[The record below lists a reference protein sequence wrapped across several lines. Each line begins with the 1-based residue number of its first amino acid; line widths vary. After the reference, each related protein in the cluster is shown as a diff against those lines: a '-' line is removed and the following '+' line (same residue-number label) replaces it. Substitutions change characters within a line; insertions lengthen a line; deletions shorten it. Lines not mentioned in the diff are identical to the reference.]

1 MKVGD
6 VMTKEVRTVVPE
18 MRLPELE
25 RALLQEQ
32 VRGFP
37 VVQDGRLVGVVS
49 RSDIVRML
57 AVDQSVAEEAMSGFY
72 LDGTVGD
79 TPAQSL
85 EMIGKYVGRR
95 IQEMTV
101 ENAMIRTLV
110 TVEPETPLVEAA
122 RLMAERRIHRL
133 PVVADGILVGILSA
147 TDFVR
152 LTAEGALKP
161 S

>member
-1 MKVGD
+1 MNVGD
-6 VMTKEVRTVVPE
+6 VMTKEVRTVSPE
-18 MRLPELE
+18 MRLPELQ
-25 RALLQEQ
+25 RALLQEK

-37 VVQDGRLVGVVS
+37 VVRDGRLVGVVS

-57 AVDQSVAEEAMSGFY
+57 SIDQSVAEEAMSGFY

-85 EMIGKYVGRR
+85 EMISEYVGRR

-101 ENAMIRTLV
+101 DSAMIRTLV
-110 TVEPETPLVEAA
+110 TVGPDTPLVEAA
-122 RLMAERRIHRL
+122 KLMAERRIHRL
-133 PVVADGILVGILSA
+133 PVVADDLLVGILSA